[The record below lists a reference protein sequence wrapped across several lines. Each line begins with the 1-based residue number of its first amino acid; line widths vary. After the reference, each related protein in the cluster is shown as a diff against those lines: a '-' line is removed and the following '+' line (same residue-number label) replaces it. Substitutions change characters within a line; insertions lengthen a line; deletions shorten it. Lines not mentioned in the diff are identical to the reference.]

1 MVGLSL
7 ENNMALQTQGY
18 DLDLIGFEETR
29 IPLYLHKEK
38 LSDKK
43 RGDVFMQFH
52 VDNPRSLNAAE
63 ADYLIRKA
71 QTMAL
76 FPWPPGEECLKRDF
90 TPQWHQAV
98 AGGGSRLVKGET
110 QSGCGYCLRSS
121 REDSVNS
128 GHSADEAAPDTVIKA
143 EPAFVTGSSSEVSP
157 PDAAPRRRRK
167 RRVKL

>member
-18 DLDLIGFEETR
+18 DLDLIGFEESQ

-52 VDNPRSLNAAE
+52 VNSPANLTAGE

-71 QTMAL
+71 QTMGL
-76 FPWPPGEECLKRDF
+76 FPWPPGEDCLRRDF
-90 TPQWHQAV
+90 TPQWHEAV

-128 GHSADEAAPDTVIKA
+128 GHSADEAEPDTVIKA

-157 PDAAPRRRRK
+157 PNAAPRRRRK